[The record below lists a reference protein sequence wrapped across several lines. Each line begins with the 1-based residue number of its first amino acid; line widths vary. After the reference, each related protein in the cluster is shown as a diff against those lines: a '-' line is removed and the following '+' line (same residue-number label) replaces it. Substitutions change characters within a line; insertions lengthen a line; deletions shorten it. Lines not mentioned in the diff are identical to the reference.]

1 MTRRPSGTPLA
12 AAVLLVLAA
21 AGATAGP
28 SGLRFRSLAEGT
40 DEARR
45 TGKPALYFFTAE
57 WCGPCHDLKKS
68 VFDVGTFA
76 SLVEEKY
83 VPIEVVD
90 RRREDGANPPDV
102 EALRIRM
109 GVTGFPTLA
118 VHHVDGTAVIRLV
131 GFASRESSLNFL
143 RDGDRRLREAEE
155 RERRAKK

>member
-1 MTRRPSGTPLA
+1 MFRGRMVA
-12 AAVLLVLAA
+12 AALLVMAA
-21 AGATAGP
+21 TGASTSPPGV
-28 SGLRFRSLAEGT
+28 RFRGLAEGT
-40 DEARR
+40 EEARR
-45 TGKPALYFFTAE
+45 AGKPVLYFFTAD

-76 SLVEEKY
+76 RLIEEKY

-90 RRREDGANPPDV
+90 RRREDGANAPDV
-102 EALRIRM
+102 EDLRVRM

-118 VHHVDGTAVIRLV
+118 VHRVDGTAAVRLV